1 MEYDIAAKV
10 ALETSKEE
18 ILRRYLS
25 IEPKDIEILEELPQE
40 TVSLRRSDF
49 PLRVRTKEGAE
60 LIVLIDIQ
68 TVFERKFVL
77 RLIDYT
83 VRFMLKYDL
92 EVIPLILL
100 LTPSEK
106 AEGVYESRFLTFRY
120 NIVRFWEESAEEY
133 LKEKSLYPFIAL
145 TKGGKSVLEE
155 AERRLYEDT
164 DISIDKKADLLTAM
178 AILTGLKDAEL
189 ARKIIERRRDI
200 MIRSAAYEIIKEEG
214 IREGMR
220 EGIKE
225 GMKEGMKEGIKE
237 GIQIGMV
244 EEGRD
249 VVLETVK
256 ERFGEVPLDI
266 SEFVS
271 QINNK
276 SILRQLLRFA
286 IHSKSLDEFREK
298 MKGLR

>member
-10 ALETSKEE
+10 ALDTSKEE

-145 TKGGKSVLEE
+145 TKGGK
-155 AERRLYEDT
+155 
-164 DISIDKKADLLTAM
+164 
-178 AILTGLKDAEL
+178 
-189 ARKIIERRRDI
+189 
-200 MIRSAAYEIIKEEG
+200 
-214 IREGMR
+214 
-220 EGIKE
+220 
-225 GMKEGMKEGIKE
+225 
-237 GIQIGMV
+237 
-244 EEGRD
+244 
-249 VVLETVK
+249 
-256 ERFGEVPLDI
+256 
-266 SEFVS
+266 
-271 QINNK
+271 
-276 SILRQLLRFA
+276 
-286 IHSKSLDEFREK
+286 
-298 MKGLR
+298 

>member
-10 ALETSKEE
+10 ALDTSKEE

-40 TVSLRRSDF
+40 TVSLKRSDF
-49 PLRVRTKEGAE
+49 PLRVRTKEGVE
-60 LIVLIDIQ
+60 LIVLIEIQ
-68 TVFERKFVL
+68 TVFERRFVF

-92 EVIPLILL
+92 EVIPLVLL
-100 LTPSEK
+100 LTPSEQ
-106 AEGVYESRFLTFRY
+106 AEGIYESRFLTFRY

-189 ARKIIERRRDI
+189 ARRIIERRRDI

-220 EGIKE
+220 EGI
-225 GMKEGMKEGIKE
+225 KEGMKEGIKE

>member
-1 MEYDIAAKV
+1 M
-10 ALETSKEE
+10 
-18 ILRRYLS
+18 
-25 IEPKDIEILEELPQE
+25 
-40 TVSLRRSDF
+40 
-49 PLRVRTKEGAE
+49 
-60 LIVLIDIQ
+60 
-68 TVFERKFVL
+68 
-77 RLIDYT
+77 
-83 VRFMLKYDL
+83 
-92 EVIPLILL
+92 
-100 LTPSEK
+100 
-106 AEGVYESRFLTFRY
+106 
-120 NIVRFWEESAEEY
+120 
-133 LKEKSLYPFIAL
+133 
-145 TKGGKSVLEE
+145 EE

-225 GMKEGMKEGIKE
+225 GMKEGIKE

-298 MKGLR
+298 IKGLR